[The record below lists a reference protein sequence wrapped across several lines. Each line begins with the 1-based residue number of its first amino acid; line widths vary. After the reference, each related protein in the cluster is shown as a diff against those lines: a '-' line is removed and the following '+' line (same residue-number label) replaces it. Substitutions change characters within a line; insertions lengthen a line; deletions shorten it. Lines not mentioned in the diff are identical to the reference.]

1 MDFPSS
7 LRPLPSSSPPAS
19 SPSPSSPSSPSCPS
33 SPSSPSCPSSS
44 SPSSPSSLSCPS
56 LSCPS
61 SPSSPSSPSCPS
73 SPSSPSSPTS
83 PSPSSCSSSQPS
95 GCSPAAHARRF
106 WLFHPTGVAASI
118 CAESPSVSLAWCRD
132 RRGSGDPDRRG
143 DRDNEGQA
151 LLLRWFKSDA
161 GLHLTSGAI
170 AGAVSRTVTAPLDR
184 IKVVLQL
191 QRGNHLTVSEAVHR
205 ILTHENEDPGARRRP
220 GWTGFFRGNLTNCV
234 KVMPE
239 TAIKFYAYDFIKQ
252 RVVQFKQAREEAAC
266 EAAARVAAGTQEER
280 ARAERRSA
288 PGGPGGGEAGTTQSE
303 DIFERHRRR
312 AAEKGARR
320 CESRNREGVAPAG
333 CIGTVPAPTL
343 TVFDKLLCGGAA
355 GMIAQFTIY
364 PMEIVKT
371 RLAAYSPTCRYD
383 GIVDCLVKTFQQGGL
398 RSLYRGLGPSLLGII
413 PYASIDLALFDTL
426 KGLYVS
432 RVLLPKLLSEE
443 ERAAQEAR
451 RQRREATARHE
462 PGPSESPESQALGQ
476 SSTLSS
482 SLAASSDARPAAR
495 GHGSDLPDSGSPSS
509 HLCSRKPCAVS
520 DPHEAHKKSATPN
533 VLVLLL
539 CGSISSLCGQV
550 VAYPTALVRTRVQVD
565 GSDGAAAKYKNSWQA
580 ARCAWADGGVRGL
593 YRGLCANLMKAVP
606 AVSISW
612 LVYEKSK
619 EAIRSGVEAY
629 EVGERSRK

>member
-191 QRGNHLTVSEAVHR
+191 QRGNHLT
-205 ILTHENEDPGARRRP
+205 
-220 GWTGFFRGNLTNCV
+220 
-234 KVMPE
+234 
-239 TAIKFYAYDFIKQ
+239 